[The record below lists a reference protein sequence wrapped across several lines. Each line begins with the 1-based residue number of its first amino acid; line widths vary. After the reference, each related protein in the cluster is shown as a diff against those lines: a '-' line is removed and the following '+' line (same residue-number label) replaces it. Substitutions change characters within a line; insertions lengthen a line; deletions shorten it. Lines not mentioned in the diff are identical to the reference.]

1 MSCYNTKKDW
11 VYHSLE
17 ELMNDKSLTDE
28 ERREIMTK
36 SKTTVR
42 VDATHQKTVWVRS
55 NDSQRNRYRSNGS
68 NSSRNTN
75 GNDYNN
81 K

>member
-1 MSCYNTKKDW
+1 MSCYNNKKDW
-11 VYHSLE
+11 VYYSLE
-17 ELMNDKSLTDE
+17 ELMNDESLTDE
-28 ERREIMTK
+28 ERRDIMTK
-36 SKTTVR
+36 SKTTVQ

-55 NDSQRNRYRSNGS
+55 NNTQDNRYRGN

-75 GNDYNN
+75 GNNYNN